1 MKKLGLSLL
10 SAAFLLSSGT
20 AWATNGSQLAA
31 VGTYSAGM
39 GGAVTAAPF
48 DSTTAVSNPAGL
60 TKVGTRADFDFEML
74 MPVRSADFTATG
86 GGKSEGGTPS
96 YLIPAVG
103 WNSSINEDNT
113 LFFGGGMFITSG
125 MGVDY
130 DVVDVMP
137 FFAASGINSQF
148 NGRIYSQYQMWKM
161 APSLA
166 KKFSDSFSVG
176 LALNVDYEQLAL
188 RQMFTNNS
196 TMTFPGP
203 TTVPAGTYKMG
214 VDLSTPQSAMGL
226 GFTLGALYDVN
237 EMISIG
243 VNYSSKQTFG
253 KMQWR
258 LMKGD
263 INYSP
268 DGATMYTNQ
277 NGTYSVQLDAPQQYA
292 LGVAIR
298 PTSDLLVSIDYK
310 MINYAD
316 TNKTLAIEGT
326 YDTQNMTTG
335 AASTASSLVLNTGWK
350 DVTVIA
356 LGVQYKLGEGG
367 MIRAGYNMGSSPID
381 SGNAGQNW
389 ALPAIAKNHMM
400 LGGTW
405 NAGKNWQLNLAY
417 ENMATETVTS
427 NAGDNSKISLGG
439 SSYSLG
445 LSYRFL

>member
-1 MKKLGLSLL
+1 MKKLGLGLI
-10 SAAFLLSSGT
+10 SAAFLLSGGT

-48 DSTTAVSNPAGL
+48 DSTTAVTNPAGL
-60 TKVGTRADFDFEML
+60 TKVAPRADFDFEML
-74 MPVRSADFTATG
+74 MPVRSVDFTATG
-86 GGKSEGGTPS
+86 GDKSEGGTPS
-96 YLIPAVG
+96 YLIPALG
-103 WNSSINEDNT
+103 WNSSISEDKT

-130 DVVDVMP
+130 DVINVMP
-137 FFAASGINSQF
+137 FFGAAGINSQF

-166 KKFSDSFSVG
+166 KKFSDNFSVG

-188 RQMFTNNS
+188 KEMFTNNS
-196 TMTFPGP
+196 TMTFAGP
-203 TTVPAGTYKMG
+203 TTVPAGTYKLG

-226 GFTLGALYDVN
+226 GFTIGALYDVN
-237 EMISIG
+237 EMVSLG
-243 VNYSSKQTFG
+243 VNYASKQTFG

-292 LGVAIR
+292 LGLAIR
-298 PTSDLLVSIDYK
+298 PVGDLLISIDYK
-310 MINYAD
+310 VINYAD
-316 TNKTLAIEGT
+316 TNKTLAIEGNYT
-326 YDTQNMTTG
+326 TQNMTTG
-335 AASTASSLVLNTGWK
+335 AAGTASSLVLNTGWK

-356 LGVQYKLGEGG
+356 IGVQYKLSEAG
-367 MIRAGYNMGSSPID
+367 MVRAGYNMGSSPID
-381 SGNAGQNW
+381 GGNSFANM
-389 ALPAIAKNHMM
+389 ALPAVAKNHYM

-417 ENMATETVTS
+417 ENMATESVTS
-427 NAGDNSKISLGG
+427 STGDGSKISLGG

-445 LSYRFL
+445 LSYLF